1 MLTCNAHLF
10 TFFHGTALKTWC
22 LHSTVTSHSEN
33 GKFRFPPTQIIEIIH
48 WDGPL
53 HWPPWSGET
62 IWRYWEG
69 FLWSQSPG
77 LTLTVLHLRFWW
89 QLTGPMVDGLLSV
102 KMSQLLLEKKSH
114 GLLAGSSGLWL
125 RPNVILTLSIILNAV
140 LPRVIYDKMPVMVL
154 VKYNL
159 TTVTAPVPLENGN
172 SKFLEHCL
180 KFKTIHHWHYKS
192 LCHNGLMTLGGGGCC
207 KAAVSHGVHLVSLG
221 WERCT
226 TLCVLWFVA
235 RRAILAE
242 QHTLENIETC
252 GIYQTELPE
261 QAP

>member
-1 MLTCNAHLF
+1 MLTC
-10 TFFHGTALKTWC
+10 
-22 LHSTVTSHSEN
+22 SHSFMEQHSKLGVCIPQWPHTLKMEN
-33 GKFRFPPTQIIEIIH
+33 LDSSPTQMIEIIH

-89 QLTGPMVDGLLSV
+89 QLTGPMVDGLLTV

-159 TTVTAPVPLENGN
+159 TTVTAPVALENGN

-226 TLCVLWFVA
+226 LCVLWFVA

-252 GIYQTELPE
+252 GI
-261 QAP
+261 

>member
-69 FLWSQSPG
+69 FLWSQPPG

-89 QLTGPMVDGLLSV
+89 QLTGPMVDGLLTV

-125 RPNVILTLSIILNAV
+125 RPNVILTLLIILNAV

-159 TTVTAPVPLENGN
+159 TTVTAPVALENGK
-172 SKFLEHCL
+172 SKVLEHCL
-180 KFKTIHHWHYKS
+180 KFKTIHHWHHKS

-226 TLCVLWFVA
+226 LCTLCVRVCA
-235 RRAILAE
+235 MVCGQGSNTCRAAYSGE
-242 QHTLENIETC
+242 HRNMWN
-252 GIYQTELPE
+252 LPN
-261 QAP
+261 